1 MKRLHLTLI
10 VALFLCTIAYANEKD
25 IKVGGFHY
33 RILNDNE
40 VAVIG
45 TEINDTV
52 IRIPSTVSITN
63 KQYAVV
69 EIANKKP
76 EKEGKNWAYYKNQNW
91 GASTIDI
98 IVPQSV
104 KNIKAGAFYYNSFR
118 NIYLPEEMEC
128 ISPYAFYHCQ
138 IGCIRFPKHIRDFHD
153 YAFEDSYIR
162 ALDFRETQYSKFDI
176 NWLGTI
182 GKFDAL
188 FLPRSIEKLKDTSS
202 NPHVHC
208 RSESLIL
215 DIDGKTLKEAIEHYD
230 AHTLFE
236 SVKMLAIENIEKID
250 FRVSDNFPNLKE
262 VYLPDPIKEIG
273 EGAFMSNEVYTGG
286 QLEKVYLNDNIE
298 VIGKDAFRNN
308 PKLSNIRLPQNL
320 KSIGTTAFYE
330 CKGLEHIEIP
340 PSVTY
345 IGESAFL
352 NCKGLTHIEI
362 PISVT
367 YIGECAFWGTDL
379 KDVKGLNS
387 NIKYEMYGSKSDN
400 PSTPFMGTPFAEKF
414 EKIQTTFSY
423 MALGKIAKEIPQWQ
437 KKKEY
442 ETTEQWRQRVTA
454 ENQKNKVDEIA
465 NQAKKEFI
473 ALHKPKTTKGTLG
486 TYDADYGA
494 YPVSIEG
501 ANTIYAKIPLEEAL
515 QFKTNWSKVAMQP
528 TYGIIDDNIA
538 VTSCIFSL
546 GNKSWKS
553 TERAANDNLD
563 YLSYDVPT
571 LNVDLDGKTS
581 VAQNTSPKKTIDNTT
596 DKNIP
601 QTASLQ
607 ANTFVIAIGNENY
620 SLVPKVAFANNDMNI
635 FAQYCQKTLGIPM
648 QNIRKYKDAT
658 FGSMLS
664 ALNDIKD
671 IADAY
676 NGDMNVIFYY
686 AGHGIP
692 NEKDQTAYLL
702 PTDADGK
709 STEVCFPLARLYKE
723 LGELNAKSVI
733 VFMDACFSGAQ
744 RGNGMLASARGVA
757 IKAKEQKPMG
767 KLVVLTAASGEET
780 AYPFKEKGHGLF
792 TYFLLK
798 KLNETKGECSLGELS
813 DYITT
818 NVKRQSIVIN
828 RKPQTPA
835 IIFSDSVKDE
845 WMNYKLTK

>member
-1 MKRLHLTLI
+1 MKRLYLTFI
-10 VALFLCTIAYANEKD
+10 TALFLCAIAYAKD
-25 IKVGGFHY
+25 INVGGFHY
-33 RILNDNE
+33 RILNDKE

-45 TEINDTV
+45 AEVNDTV
-52 IRIPSTVSITN
+52 IRIPSTVSIQN
-63 KQYAVV
+63 KQYTVV
-69 EIANKKP
+69 EVANNKP
-76 EKEGKNWAYYKNQNW
+76 EKEGKIWAHYKNQDW
-91 GASTIDI
+91 GAYTKDI

-104 KNIKAGAFYYNSFR
+104 KKIRAGAFYYNSFR
-118 NIYLPEEMEC
+118 KIYLPEEMEY
-128 ISPYAFYHCQ
+128 ISPYAFFYCR
-138 IGCIRFPKHIRDFHD
+138 IGYIRFPKRLRSGFHD
-153 YAFEDSYIR
+153 DAFENSYIGV
-162 ALDFRETQYSKFDI
+162 LDFRETQYSNFDI
-176 NWLGTI
+176 NWLGSI
-182 GKFDAL
+182 RKFDAL
-188 FLPRSIEKLKDTSS
+188 FLPRSIEKLEKTSGYYCDKILS
-202 NPHVHC
+202 AIN
-208 RSESLIL
+208 SLTL
-215 DIDGKTLKEAIEHYD
+215 EIDGNTLKKSIEDYD
-230 AHTLFE
+230 TKLFE
-236 SVKMLAIENIEKID
+236 KVTRLSIINIEKID
-250 FRVSDNFPNLKE
+250 FEVSRYFPNLKE

-273 EGAFMSNEVYTGG
+273 KNAFVSYQAYTKG
-286 QLEKVYLNDNIE
+286 QLEEVYLNDNIE
-298 VIGKDAFRNN
+298 KIGENAFYQN

-320 KSIGTTAFYE
+320 KSIGGSAFYG
-330 CKGLEHIEIP
+330 CKGLE
-340 PSVTY
+340 
-345 IGESAFL
+345 
-352 NCKGLTHIEI
+352 HIEI

-367 YIGECAFWGTDL
+367 YIGACAFWDTDI
-379 KDVKGLNS
+379 KDIKGLNS
-387 NIKYEMYGSKSDN
+387 NIKYEMYGSKSDS
-400 PSTPFMGTPFAEKF
+400 PSTPFMGTPFDKKF
-414 EKIQTTFSY
+414 KKIQTTFSY

-442 ETTEQWRQRVTA
+442 ETSEQWKQRVTA
-454 ENQKNKVDEIA
+454 ENQKNKVDEIV
-465 NQAKKEFI
+465 NQAKTEYI

-501 ANTIYAKIPLEEAL
+501 ANTIYAKIPLEEAM
-515 QFKTNWSKVAMQP
+515 QFKSNWSKVAMQP

-553 TERAANDNLD
+553 TERAVNDNLD

-571 LNVDLDGKTS
+571 LNVDFDGKTS
-581 VAQNTSPKKTIDNTT
+581 VAQNTSPKKAVDNTI

-607 ANTFVIAIGNENY
+607 SNTFVIAIGNENY
-620 SLVPKVAFANNDMNI
+620 NLVPKVAFANNDMNI

-664 ALNDIKD
+664 ALNDIKE

-709 STEVCFPLARLYKE
+709 STEVCFPLTRLYKE

-780 AYPFKEKGHGLF
+780 AYPYNEKGHGLF

>member
-1 MKRLHLTLI
+1 MKRLYLTFI
-10 VALFLCTIAYANEKD
+10 TALFLCAIAFAKD
-25 IKVGGFHY
+25 INVGGFHY
-33 RILNDNE
+33 RILNDKE

-45 TEINDTV
+45 AEVNDTV
-52 IRIPSTVSITN
+52 LRIPSTVSIQN
-63 KQYAVV
+63 KQYTVV
-69 EIANKKP
+69 EVANKKP
-76 EKEGKNWAYYKNQNW
+76 EKDGKDWGSYKNQYW
-91 GASTIDI
+91 GAETKDI
-98 IVPQSV
+98 IIPQTV
-104 KNIKAGAFYYNSFR
+104 KNIRAGAFYYNSFR
-118 NIYLPEEMEC
+118 NIYLPEEMEY
-128 ISPYAFYHCQ
+128 ISNYAFCGCT
-138 IGCIRFPKHIRDFHD
+138 IGYIRFPKRINFFLYD
-153 YAFEDSYIR
+153 AFKNSNIG
-162 ALDFRETQYSKFDI
+162 ALDFRNTECSTFDI
-176 NWLGTI
+176 DELRSI
-182 GKFDAL
+182 RYFREL
-188 FLPRSIEKLKDTSS
+188 FLPQGIKK
-202 NPHVHC
+202 VK
-208 RSESLIL
+208 SESQYNAFLKSINSL
-215 DIDGKTLKEAIEHYD
+215 GLSIDGNTIKNSLEDNDIKK
-230 AHTLFE
+230 LFE
-236 SVKMLAIENIEKID
+236 KVTELQIRNIEKID
-250 FRVSDNFPNLKE
+250 FRVLENFPNLKV
-262 VYLPDPIKEIG
+262 VYLTKHIKEIG
-273 EGAFMSNEVYTGG
+273 EHAFSRYPTG
-286 QLEKVYLNDNIE
+286 QLEEVYLNDNIE
-298 VIGKDAFRNN
+298 IIGDDAFRDN
-308 PKLSNIRLPQNL
+308 PKLSNIRFPQKL
-320 KSIGTTAFYE
+320 KSIGNSAFYD
-330 CKGLEHIEIP
+330 CKGLSHIDIP
-340 PSVTY
+340 TSVTY
-345 IGESAFL
+345 IGTCS
-352 NCKGLTHIEI
+352 
-362 PISVT
+362 
-367 YIGECAFWGTDL
+367 FWGTGL

-387 NIKYEMYGSKSDN
+387 NIKYGMYGSESDN
-400 PSTPFMGTPFAEKF
+400 PRSPFMGTPFDDKF

-423 MALGKIAKEIPQWQ
+423 LALGKIAKEIPLWQ

-442 ETTEQWRQRVTA
+442 ETTEQWKQRVTA
-454 ENQKNKVDEIA
+454 ENQKNKVDEIV
-465 NQAKKEFI
+465 NQAKTEYI
-473 ALHKPKTTKGTLG
+473 ALHKPKITKVTLG

-501 ANTIYAKIPLEEAL
+501 ANTIYAKIPLEEAM
-515 QFKTNWSKVAMQP
+515 QFKSNWSKIAMQP

-546 GNKSWKS
+546 GKKSWKS

-571 LNVDLDGKTS
+571 LNVDFDGKTS
-581 VAQNTSPKKTIDNTT
+581 VAQNTSPKKTIDNTI

-664 ALNDIKD
+664 ALNDIKE

-780 AYPFKEKGHGLF
+780 AYPYNEKAHGLF

-798 KLNETKGECSLGELS
+798 KLNETKGVCSLGELS
-813 DYITT
+813 EYITT

-845 WMNYKLTK
+845 WMNYKLTR

>member
-1 MKRLHLTLI
+1 MKRLYLTFI
-10 VALFLCTIAYANEKD
+10 TVLFLCAIAYAKD
-25 IKVGGFHY
+25 INVGGFHY
-33 RILNDNE
+33 RILNDKE

-45 TEINDTV
+45 AEVNDTV
-52 IRIPSTVSITN
+52 IRIPSTVSIQN
-63 KQYAVV
+63 KQYTVV
-69 EIANKKP
+69 EVANNKP
-76 EKEGKNWAYYKNQNW
+76 EKEGKIWAHYKNQDW
-91 GASTIDI
+91 GAYTKDI

-104 KNIKAGAFYYNSFR
+104 KKIRAGAFYYNSFR
-118 NIYLPEEMEC
+118 KIYLPEEMEY
-128 ISPYAFYHCQ
+128 ISPYAFFYCR
-138 IGCIRFPKHIRDFHD
+138 IGYIRFPKRLRSGFHD
-153 YAFEDSYIR
+153 DAFEDSYIG
-162 ALDFRETQYSKFDI
+162 ALDFRDTQFSTFDI
-176 NWLGTI
+176 NWLGSI
-182 GKFDAL
+182 RSFSAL
-188 FLPRSIEKLKDTSS
+188 LLPRGLTKIESKGGYEIDNYLKTI
-202 NPHVHC
+202 N
-208 RSESLIL
+208 SLVL
-215 DIDGKTLKEAIEHYD
+215 YIDGNTIKNSLEDYGISQ
-230 AHTLFE
+230 LFKKVTE
-236 SVKMLAIENIEKID
+236 LQIRNIEKID
-250 FRVSDNFPNLKE
+250 FEVLEIFPNLK
-262 VYLPDPIKEIG
+262 VVDLPDPIREIG
-273 EGAFMSNEVYTGG
+273 KEAFRCNFSEKH
-286 QLEKVYLNDNIE
+286 LEKVYLNNNIE
-298 VIGKDAFRNN
+298 IIGDNAFSEN
-308 PKLSNIRLPQNL
+308 PKLSNIRFPQKL
-320 KSIGTTAFYE
+320 KSIGNDAFWM
-330 CKGLEHIEIP
+330 CGSLDQID
-340 PSVTY
+340 
-345 IGESAFL
+345 
-352 NCKGLTHIEI
+352 I

-367 YIGECAFWGTDL
+367 YIGTHAFWFTGL
-379 KDVKGLNS
+379 ENVKGLNS
-387 NIKYEMYGSKSDN
+387 NIKYGMTDSKS
-400 PSTPFMGTPFAEKF
+400 SPFMGTPFDKKF
-414 EKIQTTFSY
+414 KKIQTTFSY

-442 ETTEQWRQRVTA
+442 ETTEQWKQRVTA
-454 ENQKNKVDEIA
+454 ENQKNKVDEIV
-465 NQAKKEFI
+465 NQAKTEYI

-501 ANTIYAKIPLEEAL
+501 ANTIYAKIPLEEAM
-515 QFKTNWSKVAMQP
+515 QFKSNWSKVAMQP
-528 TYGIIDDNIA
+528 TYGVIDDNIA

-581 VAQNTSPKKTIDNTT
+581 VAQNTSPKKTIDNTI

-601 QTASLQ
+601 QTASMQ
-607 ANTFVIAIGNENY
+607 TNTFVIAIGNENY

-664 ALNDIKD
+664 ALNDIKE

-767 KLVVLTAASGEET
+767 KLIVLTAASGEET
-780 AYPFKEKGHGLF
+780 AYPYNEKGHGMF

-798 KLNETKGECSLGELS
+798 KLNESKGDCSLGELAE
-813 DYITT
+813 YIKT
-818 NVKRQSIVIN
+818 NVKRQSIVTN
-828 RKPQTPA
+828 RKSQTPTT
-835 IIFSDSVKDE
+835 IFSDAVKDE
-845 WMNYKLTK
+845 WMGYKLIK

>member
-1 MKRLHLTLI
+1 MKRLYLTFI
-10 VALFLCTIAYANEKD
+10 TALFLCAIAYAKD
-25 IKVGGFHY
+25 INVGGFYY
-33 RILNDNE
+33 RILNDKE

-45 TEINDTV
+45 AEVNDTV
-52 IRIPSTVSITN
+52 IRIPSTVSIQN

-76 EKEGKNWAYYKNQNW
+76 EKEGKNWAYYKNQDW

-104 KNIKAGAFYYNSFR
+104 KNIKAGAFYYNSFL

-236 SVKMLAIENIEKID
+236 SVKMLAIRNIEKID

-262 VYLPDPIKEIG
+262 VYLPDPIREIG
-273 EGAFMSNEVYTGG
+273 KDAFSNYGYKEG

-298 VIGKDAFRNN
+298 KIGENAFVGN
-308 PKLSNIRLPQNL
+308 PKLSNIRLPKNL
-320 KSIGTTAFYE
+320 KSIGKDAFYE

-345 IGESAFL
+345 IGEGAFFK
-352 NCKGLTHIEI
+352 CKGLTHIEI

-367 YIGECAFWGTDL
+367 YIGKCAFWETGI

-387 NIKYEMYGSKSDN
+387 NIKYEMSESGY
-400 PSTPFMGTPFAEKF
+400 TPFLTTPFDKKF

-473 ALHKPKTTKGTLG
+473 ALHKPKTTTGTLG

-515 QFKTNWSKVAMQP
+515 QFKTNWSKVVMQP

-581 VAQNTSPKKTIDNTT
+581 VAQNTSPKKAVDNTI

-607 ANTFVIAIGNENY
+607 SNTFVIAIGNENY
-620 SLVPKVAFANNDMNI
+620 TLVPKVAFANNDMNI

>member
-1 MKRLHLTLI
+1 MKRLYLTFI
-10 VALFLCTIAYANEKD
+10 TALFLCAIAYAKD
-25 IKVGGFHY
+25 INVGGFHY
-33 RILNDNE
+33 RILNDKE

-45 TEINDTV
+45 AEVNDTV
-52 IRIPSTVSITN
+52 IRIPSTVSIQN
-63 KQYAVV
+63 KQYTVV
-69 EIANKKP
+69 EVANNKP
-76 EKEGKNWAYYKNQNW
+76 EKEGKIWAHYKNQDW
-91 GASTIDI
+91 GAYTKDI

-104 KNIKAGAFYYNSFR
+104 KKIRAGAFYYNSFR
-118 NIYLPEEMEC
+118 KIYLPEEMEY
-128 ISPYAFYHCQ
+128 ISPYAFFYCR
-138 IGCIRFPKHIRDFHD
+138 IGYIRFPKRLRSGFHD
-153 YAFEDSYIR
+153 DAFENSYIGV
-162 ALDFRETQYSKFDI
+162 LDFRETQYSNFDI
-176 NWLGTI
+176 NWLGSI
-182 GKFDAL
+182 CKFDAL
-188 FLPRSIEKLKDTSS
+188 FLPRSIEKLEKTSGYYCDKILS
-202 NPHVHC
+202 AIN
-208 RSESLIL
+208 SLTL
-215 DIDGKTLKEAIEHYD
+215 EIDGNTLKKSIEDYD
-230 AHTLFE
+230 TKLFE
-236 SVKMLAIENIEKID
+236 KVTRLSIINIEKID
-250 FRVSDNFPNLKE
+250 FEVSRYFPNLKE

-273 EGAFMSNEVYTGG
+273 KNAFVSYQAYTKG
-286 QLEKVYLNDNIE
+286 QLEEVYLNDNIE
-298 VIGKDAFRNN
+298 KIGENAFYQN

-320 KSIGTTAFYE
+320 KSIGGSAFYG
-330 CKGLEHIEIP
+330 CKGLE
-340 PSVTY
+340 
-345 IGESAFL
+345 
-352 NCKGLTHIEI
+352 HIEI

-367 YIGECAFWGTDL
+367 YIGACAFWDTDI
-379 KDVKGLNS
+379 KDIKGLNS
-387 NIKYEMYGSKSDN
+387 NIKYEMYGSKSDS
-400 PSTPFMGTPFAEKF
+400 PSTPFMGTPFDKKF
-414 EKIQTTFSY
+414 KKIQTTFSY

-442 ETTEQWRQRVTA
+442 ETSEQWKQRVTA
-454 ENQKNKVDEIA
+454 ENQKNKVDEIV
-465 NQAKKEFI
+465 NLAKTEYI

-501 ANTIYAKIPLEEAL
+501 ANTIYAKIPLEEAM
-515 QFKTNWSKVAMQP
+515 QFKSNWSKVAMQP

-553 TERAANDNLD
+553 TERAVNDNLD

-571 LNVDLDGKTS
+571 LNVDFDGKTS
-581 VAQNTSPKKTIDNTT
+581 VAQNTSPKKAVDNTI

-607 ANTFVIAIGNENY
+607 SNTFVIAIGNENY

-664 ALNDIKD
+664 ALNDIKE

-702 PTDADGK
+702 PTDTDGK

-767 KLVVLTAASGEET
+767 KLIVLTASSGEET
-780 AYPFKEKGHGLF
+780 AYPYNEKAHGLF

-798 KLNETKGECSLGELS
+798 KLNETKGDCSLGELS
-813 DYITT
+813 EYITT

-845 WMNYKLTK
+845 WMNYKLTR

>member
-76 EKEGKNWAYYKNQNW
+76 EKEGKNWAYYKNQDW

-104 KNIKAGAFYYNSFR
+104 KKIRAGAFYYNSFR
-118 NIYLPEEMEC
+118 KIYLPEEMEC
-128 ISPYAFYHCQ
+128 ISPEAFYNCH
-138 IGCIRFPKHIRDFHD
+138 IGYIRFPKHLRDFHK
-153 YAFEDSYIR
+153 YAFEKSYIEK
-162 ALDFRETQYSKFDI
+162 LDFRFTQYSNFDI

-188 FLPRSIEKLKDTSS
+188 FLPRSIEKLERTSGYYCDKILS
-202 NPHVHC
+202 AIN
-208 RSESLIL
+208 SLIL
-215 DIDGKTLKEAIEHYD
+215 GIDGNTLKKSIEDYNIE
-230 AHTLFE
+230 LFKK
-236 SVKMLAIENIEKID
+236 VTKLAIENIEKID
-250 FRVSDNFPNLKE
+250 FKVSDNFPNLKE
-262 VYLPDPIKEIG
+262 VYLADPIREIG
-273 EGAFMSNEVYTGG
+273 NSAFCCSSSNS
-286 QLEKVYLNDNIE
+286 QLEKVYLNDNVEI
-298 VIGKDAFRNN
+298 IGDNAFRGN
-308 PKLSNIRLPQNL
+308 PKLSNIHFPQKL
-320 KSIGTTAFYE
+320 KSIGNDAFHG
-330 CKGLEHIEIP
+330 CKGLAHIDIP
-340 PSVTY
+340 TSVTY
-345 IGESAFL
+345 IGF
-352 NCKGLTHIEI
+352 
-362 PISVT
+362 
-367 YIGECAFWGTDL
+367 CAFWGTGI
-379 KDVKGLNS
+379 KNVKGLNS
-387 NIKYEMYGSKSDN
+387 NIKYGMYGYKSDN
-400 PSTPFMGTPFAEKF
+400 PESPFMGTPFDEKF

-442 ETTEQWRQRVTA
+442 ETTEQWKQRVTA
-454 ENQKNKVDEIA
+454 ENQKNKVDEIV
-465 NQAKKEFI
+465 NQAKTEYI

-501 ANTIYAKIPLEEAL
+501 ANTIYAKIPLEEAM
-515 QFKTNWSKVAMQP
+515 QFKSNWSKVAMQP

-546 GNKSWKS
+546 GKKSWKS

-571 LNVDLDGKTS
+571 LNVDLDGRTS
-581 VAQNTSPKKTIDNTT
+581 VAPNTSPKKTIDNTI

-607 ANTFVIAIGNENY
+607 SNTFVIAIGNENY
-620 SLVPKVAFANNDMNI
+620 NLVPKVAFANNDMNI

-664 ALNDIKD
+664 ALNDIKE
-671 IADAY
+671 IANAY

-767 KLVVLTAASGEET
+767 KLIVLTASSGEET
-780 AYPFKEKGHGLF
+780 AYPYNEKAHGLF

-798 KLNETKGECSLGELS
+798 KLNETKGKCSLGELS
-813 DYITT
+813 EYITT
-818 NVKRQSIVIN
+818 NVRRQSIVIN

-845 WMNYKLTK
+845 WMNYKLAR

>member
-1 MKRLHLTLI
+1 MKRLYLTFI
-10 VALFLCTIAYANEKD
+10 TALFLCAIAYAKD
-25 IKVGGFHY
+25 INVGGFYY
-33 RILNDNE
+33 RILNDKE

-45 TEINDTV
+45 AEVNDTV

-76 EKEGKNWAYYKNQNW
+76 EKEGKNWAYYKNQDW

-236 SVKMLAIENIEKID
+236 SVKMLAIRNIEKID

-262 VYLPDPIKEIG
+262 VYLPDPIREIG
-273 EGAFMSNEVYTGG
+273 KDAFSNYGYKEG

-298 VIGKDAFRNN
+298 KIGENAFVGN
-308 PKLSNIRLPQNL
+308 PKLSNIRLPKNL
-320 KSIGTTAFYE
+320 KSIGKDAFYE

-345 IGESAFL
+345 IGEGAFFK
-352 NCKGLTHIEI
+352 CKGLTHIEI

-367 YIGECAFWGTDL
+367 YIGKRAFWETGI

-387 NIKYEMYGSKSDN
+387 NIKYEMSESGY
-400 PSTPFMGTPFAEKF
+400 TPFLTTPFDKKF

-473 ALHKPKTTKGTLG
+473 ALHKPKTTTGTLG

-515 QFKTNWSKVAMQP
+515 QFKTNWNKVVMQP

-581 VAQNTSPKKTIDNTT
+581 VAQNTSPKKAVDNTI

-607 ANTFVIAIGNENY
+607 SNTFVIAIGNENY

-845 WMNYKLTK
+845 WMNYKLTR

>member
-33 RILNDNE
+33 RILNDKE

-45 TEINDTV
+45 AEVNDTV
-52 IRIPSTVSITN
+52 IRIPSTVSIQN

-362 PISVT
+362 SISVT

-581 VAQNTSPKKTIDNTT
+581 VAQNTSPKKTIDNTI

-620 SLVPKVAFANNDMNI
+620 NLVPKVAFANNDMNI

-767 KLVVLTAASGEET
+767 KLVALTAASGEET

>member
-1 MKRLHLTLI
+1 MKRLYLTFI
-10 VALFLCTIAYANEKD
+10 TALFLCAIAYAKD
-25 IKVGGFHY
+25 INVGGFHY
-33 RILNDNE
+33 RILNDKE

-45 TEINDTV
+45 AEVNDTV
-52 IRIPSTVSITN
+52 LRIPSTVSIQN
-63 KQYAVV
+63 KQYTVV
-69 EIANKKP
+69 EVANKKP
-76 EKEGKNWAYYKNQNW
+76 EKKGNGWGSYKNQYW
-91 GASTIDI
+91 GAETKDI
-98 IVPQSV
+98 IIPQTV
-104 KNIKAGAFYYNSFR
+104 KNIRAGAFYFNSFR
-118 NIYLPEEMEC
+118 NIYLPEEMEY
-128 ISPYAFYHCQ
+128 ISNYAFCSCTINY
-138 IGCIRFPKHIRDFHD
+138 IRFPKRLKDFYLD
-153 YAFEDSYIR
+153 AFAYSNIG
-162 ALDFRETQYSKFDI
+162 ALDFRDTQFSYFDI
-176 NWLGTI
+176 KWLGSI
-182 GKFDAL
+182 RRLHAL
-188 FLPRSIEKLKDTSS
+188 ILPQGIEKLKPVGSDYC
-202 NPHVHC
+202 N
-208 RSESLIL
+208 EIFGYYDFSLHL
-215 DIDGKTLKEAIEHYD
+215 SIDGNTIIKSLEDKYSCSA
-230 AHTLFE
+230 LFE
-236 SVKMLAIENIEKID
+236 KVIDLQIRNIEKID
-250 FRVSDNFPNLKE
+250 FKVLENFPNLKE
-262 VYLPDPIKEIG
+262 VYLTKHIREIG
-273 EGAFMSNEVYTGG
+273 NSAFCCSSSNS
-286 QLEKVYLNDNIE
+286 QLEKVYLNDNVEI
-298 VIGKDAFRNN
+298 IGDNAFRGN
-308 PKLSNIRLPQNL
+308 PKLSNIHFPQKL
-320 KSIGTTAFYE
+320 KSIGNDAFHG
-330 CKGLEHIEIP
+330 CKGLAHIDIP
-340 PSVTY
+340 TSVTY
-345 IGESAFL
+345 IGF
-352 NCKGLTHIEI
+352 
-362 PISVT
+362 
-367 YIGECAFWGTDL
+367 CAFWGTGI
-379 KDVKGLNS
+379 KNVKGLNS
-387 NIKYEMYGSKSDN
+387 NIKYGMYGYKSDN
-400 PSTPFMGTPFAEKF
+400 PESPFMGTPFDEKF

-442 ETTEQWRQRVTA
+442 ETTEQWKQRVTA
-454 ENQKNKVDEIA
+454 ENQKNKVDEIV
-465 NQAKKEFI
+465 NQAKTEYI

-501 ANTIYAKIPLEEAL
+501 ANTIYAKIPLEEAM
-515 QFKTNWSKVAMQP
+515 QFKSNWSKVAMQP

-581 VAQNTSPKKTIDNTT
+581 VAQNASPKKAVDNTI

-607 ANTFVIAIGNENY
+607 SNTFVIAIGNENY
-620 SLVPKVAFANNDMNI
+620 NLVPKVAFANNDMNI

-664 ALNDIKD
+664 ALNDIKE
-671 IADAY
+671 IANAY

-767 KLVVLTAASGEET
+767 KLIVLTASSGEET
-780 AYPFKEKGHGLF
+780 AYPYNEKAHGLF

-798 KLNETKGECSLGELS
+798 KLNETKGKCSLGELS
-813 DYITT
+813 EYITT
-818 NVKRQSIVIN
+818 NVRRQSIVIN

-845 WMNYKLTK
+845 WMNYKLTR

>member
-202 NPHVHC
+202 YPHIHC

-236 SVKMLAIENIEKID
+236 SVKMLAIRNIEKID

-262 VYLPDPIKEIG
+262 VYLPDPIREIG
-273 EGAFMSNEVYTGG
+273 KDAFSNYGYKGG

-298 VIGKDAFRNN
+298 KIGENAFVGN
-308 PKLSNIRLPQNL
+308 PKLSNIRLPKNL
-320 KSIGTTAFYE
+320 KSIGKDAFYE

-345 IGESAFL
+345 IGEGAFFK
-352 NCKGLTHIEI
+352 CKGLERIEI

-367 YIGECAFWGTDL
+367 YIGKCAFWETGI

-387 NIKYEMYGSKSDN
+387 NIKYEMSESGF
-400 PSTPFMGTPFAEKF
+400 TPFLTTPFDKKF

-473 ALHKPKTTKGTLG
+473 ALHKPKTITGTLG

-546 GNKSWKS
+546 GKKSWKS

-571 LNVDLDGKTS
+571 LNVDFDGKTS
-581 VAQNTSPKKTIDNTT
+581 VAQNTSPKKAVDNTI

-607 ANTFVIAIGNENY
+607 SNTFVIAIGNENY
-620 SLVPKVAFANNDMNI
+620 NLVPKVAFANNDMNI

-664 ALNDIKD
+664 ALNDIKE
-671 IADAY
+671 IANAY

-767 KLVVLTAASGEET
+767 KLIVLTASSGEET
-780 AYPFKEKGHGLF
+780 AYPYNEKAHGLF

-798 KLNETKGECSLGELS
+798 KLNETKGKCSLGELS
-813 DYITT
+813 EYITT
-818 NVKRQSIVIN
+818 NVRRQSIVIN

-845 WMNYKLTK
+845 WMNYKLAR

>member
-1 MKRLHLTLI
+1 MKRLYLTF
-10 VALFLCTIAYANEKD
+10 VTALFLCTIAYAKD
-25 IKVGGFHY
+25 INVGGFHY
-33 RILNDNE
+33 RILNDKE

-45 TEINDTV
+45 AEVNDTV
-52 IRIPSTVSITN
+52 IRIPSTVSIQN
-63 KQYAVV
+63 KQYTVV
-69 EIANKKP
+69 EVANNKP
-76 EKEGKNWAYYKNQNW
+76 EKEGKIWAHYKNQDW
-91 GASTIDI
+91 GAYTKDI

-104 KNIKAGAFYYNSFR
+104 KKIRAGAFYYNSFR
-118 NIYLPEEMEC
+118 KIYLPEEMEY
-128 ISPYAFYHCQ
+128 ISPYAFFYCR
-138 IGCIRFPKHIRDFHD
+138 IGYIRFPKRLRSGFHD
-153 YAFEDSYIR
+153 DAFENSYIGV
-162 ALDFRETQYSKFDI
+162 LDFRETQYSNFDI
-176 NWLGTI
+176 NWLGSI
-182 GKFDAL
+182 RKFDAL
-188 FLPRSIEKLKDTSS
+188 FLPRSIEKLEKTSGYYCDKILS
-202 NPHVHC
+202 AIN
-208 RSESLIL
+208 SLTL
-215 DIDGKTLKEAIEHYD
+215 EIDGNTLKKSIEDYD
-230 AHTLFE
+230 TKLFE
-236 SVKMLAIENIEKID
+236 KVTRLSIINIEKID
-250 FRVSDNFPNLKE
+250 FEVSRYFPNLKE

-273 EGAFMSNEVYTGG
+273 KNAFVSYQAYTKG
-286 QLEKVYLNDNIE
+286 QLEEVYLNDNIE
-298 VIGKDAFRNN
+298 KIGENAFYQN

-320 KSIGTTAFYE
+320 KSIGGSAFYG
-330 CKGLEHIEIP
+330 CKGLE
-340 PSVTY
+340 
-345 IGESAFL
+345 
-352 NCKGLTHIEI
+352 HIEI

-367 YIGECAFWGTDL
+367 YIGACAFWDTDI
-379 KDVKGLNS
+379 KDIKGLNS
-387 NIKYEMYGSKSDN
+387 NIKYEMYGSKSDS
-400 PSTPFMGTPFAEKF
+400 PSTPFMGTPFDKKF
-414 EKIQTTFSY
+414 KKIQTTFSY

-442 ETTEQWRQRVTA
+442 ETSEQWKQRVTA
-454 ENQKNKVDEIA
+454 ENQKNKVDEIV
-465 NQAKKEFI
+465 NQAKTEYI

-501 ANTIYAKIPLEEAL
+501 ANTIYAKIPLEEAM
-515 QFKTNWSKVAMQP
+515 QFKSNWSKVAMQP

-571 LNVDLDGKTS
+571 LNVDFDGKTS
-581 VAQNTSPKKTIDNTT
+581 VAQNTSPKKTIDNTI

-601 QTASLQ
+601 QTASMQ

-664 ALNDIKD
+664 ALNDIKE

-757 IKAKEQKPMG
+757 IKAKEQKSMG

-780 AYPFKEKGHGLF
+780 AYPFNEKGHGLF

-813 DYITT
+813 EYITT

>member
-1 MKRLHLTLI
+1 M
-10 VALFLCTIAYANEKD
+10 
-25 IKVGGFHY
+25 G
-33 RILNDNE
+33 
-40 VAVIG
+40 
-45 TEINDTV
+45 
-52 IRIPSTVSITN
+52 
-63 KQYAVV
+63 
-69 EIANKKP
+69 
-76 EKEGKNWAYYKNQNW
+76 
-91 GASTIDI
+91 
-98 IVPQSV
+98 
-104 KNIKAGAFYYNSFR
+104 
-118 NIYLPEEMEC
+118 
-128 ISPYAFYHCQ
+128 
-138 IGCIRFPKHIRDFHD
+138 
-153 YAFEDSYIR
+153 
-162 ALDFRETQYSKFDI
+162 
-176 NWLGTI
+176 
-182 GKFDAL
+182 
-188 FLPRSIEKLKDTSS
+188 
-202 NPHVHC
+202 
-208 RSESLIL
+208 
-215 DIDGKTLKEAIEHYD
+215 
-230 AHTLFE
+230 
-236 SVKMLAIENIEKID
+236 
-250 FRVSDNFPNLKE
+250 
-262 VYLPDPIKEIG
+262 
-273 EGAFMSNEVYTGG
+273 
-286 QLEKVYLNDNIE
+286 
-298 VIGKDAFRNN
+298 
-308 PKLSNIRLPQNL
+308 
-320 KSIGTTAFYE
+320 
-330 CKGLEHIEIP
+330 CKGLERIEIP
-340 PSVTY
+340 TSVTH
-345 IGESAFL
+345 IG
-352 NCKGLTHIEI
+352 K
-362 PISVT
+362 
-367 YIGECAFWGTDL
+367 CAFWGTDL

-400 PSTPFMGTPFAEKF
+400 PSTPFMGTPFDEKF
-414 EKIQTTFSY
+414 KKIQTTFSY
-423 MALGKIAKEIPQWQ
+423 MALAKIAKEIAQWQ

-465 NQAKKEFI
+465 NQAKKEYI
-473 ALHKPKTTKGTLG
+473 ALHKPKTTTGTLG

-515 QFKTNWSKVAMQP
+515 QFKTNWSKVVMQP

-571 LNVDLDGKTS
+571 LNVDFDGKTS
-581 VAQNTSPKKTIDNTT
+581 VAQNASPKKAVDNTI

-607 ANTFVIAIGNENY
+607 SNTFVIAIGNENY

-671 IADAY
+671 ISDAY

-845 WMNYKLTK
+845 WMNYKLTR